1 MGGDEWKQLC
11 RVFNKKSS
19 EVIRDEGAARGL
31 RVKRRLFFPTGKL
44 SLFKK
49 SWWRRGDRKC

>member
-1 MGGDEWKQLC
+1 MGGDEWKQHY

-19 EVIRDEGAARGL
+19 EVIRAEGAARGL

-44 SLFKK
+44 SPFKKK
-49 SWWRRGDRKC
+49 SWWRRGD